1 MPDLEE
7 AISMGREAFDATKE
21 DDLKRAGLFNNL
33 SIPLGNRFSHTRDV
47 LDLDEAIG
55 LASKALDATPKGH
68 PDQAGRLSDL
78 SIRLGSK
85 HSHTRDV
92 VDLEEAIKV
101 GREAIE
107 IAMDDYSDR
116 PALLNNLSL
125 HLGDRYSHY
134 GVLADL
140 DEAIILAQ
148 KAIKASSHDHPN
160 YAERLSN
167 LSIQLDTRYSRTGDS
182 QDLQESIKLARIA
195 LETTPQDHPE
205 LAARLQRLSHQFNAT
220 YSQSGALVDLEE
232 AITQMRGAIKI
243 TPPDHPDLTRRLH
256 SLGLRLGDKYS
267 HTGELGDVEEAI
279 SMARRC
285 VKTTSKDDPELAE
298 RLHSLGIQLSSRY
311 YRTGVVADLEEAISL
326 CREAI
331 KATSQDDPYL
341 AGRFHSLGIELGVR
355 FARTKEMGDI
365 EEAIVMAQK
374 AVKATPQ
381 DHPCRG
387 DRLASLGSQ
396 FGKRYSHTG
405 AMADLEEAINGA
417 RAAIKATPQNH
428 PSLIGKFTTL
438 SIQLRNR
445 YARIGGIED
454 LEEAIKMT
462 RSALEITPQE
472 HRERAG
478 LLVNLSIRLGY
489 KYSRTKELV
498 DLNEAIN
505 ISKEAIQAYPHD
517 HPERAIALEVLGIR
531 LRSRYSR
538 TRDRNDLEEA
548 ISMTRKAIDATPR
561 DHPRSATLFNNLGIK
576 LRYRYLRTRA
586 MEDLEES
593 VNASR
598 MSAERTPADDP
609 NLASRLTALGIKLRS
624 RYLRTKVATDLEEA
638 RECYD
643 TALNHQMSPINFRIK
658 AGRAILSSADF
669 LQDKDQAYLAAKTT
683 IELVPLLSPPSL
695 QTKDKQHLL
704 SEVVGLASDA
714 AALALIAGKGPLAA
728 IQLLETGR
736 GVLASSLQD
745 LRADLSVLQ
754 QKHPE
759 LADSFITLRDQLD
772 APPSQS
778 QNDPEAT
785 NTPVE
790 SDRRHEAVNRMPLL
804 LKEIRDQPGFQ
815 RFLLPSSEAEMREA
829 AAHGPIVILNVSS
842 RCDALIMERTDIRV
856 VELHHVSRN
865 EILKRARHLQSLE
878 TLGWLWNVVV
888 KPVLDALEFTE
899 PPSDDS
905 WPHVWWIPTGPLA
918 GFPLHAAGHHIQRDS
933 STTLDRVVSSYSSSI
948 KTIIHHRHESSPQIP
963 ADGSGDIVLV
973 AMQNTPEQKSL
984 QHTRDEISAVQTICE
999 SMGLAC
1005 INPKPNLEAVLSA
1018 LETCMIF
1025 HFAGHGAINEKSP
1038 LASLLLL
1045 EDWKQDPLTIA
1056 NLLETNLSSKSPFL
1070 AYLSACGT
1078 GQIRDKKSID
1088 ESIHLTGAFQLAGFR
1103 HVVGTLWEVD
1113 DELCV
1118 RMARLMY
1125 QFLQDCGISDESVSY
1140 GLHHATR
1147 ELRDS
1152 WMQEE
1157 GYVQEAIGD
1166 PNSRDAVICGNTESN
1181 WPLWVPYV
1189 HYGV

>member
-1 MPDLEE
+1 MDLEPLLRLGWKGATPTVHPGYIGRLNNLGVLLKNKYSQTGNMSDLEE
-7 AISMGREAFDATKE
+7 IISVGP
-21 DDLKRAGLFNNL
+21 GLFNNL
-33 SIPLGNRFSHTRDV
+33 SIRLGDNHSQTDNI
-47 LDLDEAIG
+47 LDLEQAILIG
-55 LASKALDATPKGH
+55 RELLKNTPRDH
-68 PDQAGRLSDL
+68 PERVERLNTL
-78 SIRLGSK
+78 N
-85 HSHTRDV
+85 V
-92 VDLEEAIKV
+92 ADLEEAIKV

-107 IAMDDYSDR
+107 VSMDDYSDR

-125 HLGDRYSHY
+125 HL
-134 GVLADL
+134 DL

-148 KAIKASSHDHPN
+148 KTIETSSHDHPN

-167 LSIQLDTRYSRTGDS
+167 LSIQLDTRYSRTEDS

-205 LAARLQRLSHQFNAT
+205 LAARLHRLSHQFNTT
-220 YSQSGALVDLEE
+220 YSQSGALADLEE
-232 AITQMRGAIKI
+232 AIAQMRGAIKI

-256 SLGLRLGDKYS
+256 SLGLRLGDRYS

-285 VKTTSKDDPELAE
+285 VKTTPKDDLELAE
-298 RLHSLGIQLSSRY
+298 RLHGLGIQLSSRY
-311 YRTGVVADLEEAISL
+311 YRTGAVTDLEEAIGV

-331 KATSQDDPYL
+331 KTTPQDDPYL

-365 EEAIVMAQK
+365 GEAIVMAQK
-374 AVKATPQ
+374 AVK
-381 DHPCRG
+381 
-387 DRLASLGSQ
+387 ASLGSQ

-405 AMADLEEAINGA
+405 AMADLEEAINAA

-445 YARIGGIED
+445 YSRIGGMED

-462 RSALEITPQE
+462 RSALEITPQK
-472 HRERAG
+472 HRERPG
-478 LLVNLSIRLGY
+478 LLSNLGIRLGY
-489 KYSRTKELV
+489 KYSRTKELAV
-498 DLNEAIN
+498 LNEAI
-505 ISKEAIQAYPHD
+505 SVSQEAIEAFPHD
-517 HPERAIALEVLGIR
+517 HPERAIALEVLSIR
-531 LRSRYSR
+531 LRNRYSR
-538 TRDRNDLEEA
+538 TRDRADLEEA

-561 DHPRSATLFNNLGIK
+561 GHPRSAGLFSNLGVK
-576 LRYRYLRTRA
+576 LRYRYLCTRA

-593 VNASR
+593 INASR
-598 MSAERTPADDP
+598 MSAEHTPADDP
-609 NLASRLTALGIKLRS
+609 NLASRLSALGIKLRS
-624 RYLRTKVATDLEEA
+624 RYLRTKVAIDLEDA

-658 AGRAILSSADF
+658 AGRTLLSSADF
-669 LQDKDQAYLAAKTT
+669 LQEGDQAYLAAKTT

-695 QTKDKQHLL
+695 RNKDKQHLL

-714 AALALIAGKGPLAA
+714 AAIALIAGKGPLAA

-754 QKHPE
+754 QKHPQ
-759 LADSFITLRDQLD
+759 LADSFIKLRDQLD

-785 NTPVE
+785 NIPVK

-804 LKEIRDQPGFQ
+804 LKEIRDQHGFQ
-815 RFLLPSSEAEMREA
+815 RFLLPSSEAEMKGA

-842 RCDALIMERTDIRV
+842 HRCDALILEQTNIRV
-856 VELHHVSRN
+856 VELHQLSRN

-878 TLGWLWNVVV
+878 TLGWLWNAVV
-888 KPVLDALEFTE
+888 KPVLDALGFTE
-899 PPSDDS
+899 PPSGDS
-905 WPHVWWIPTGPLA
+905 WPHLWWIPTGPLA
-918 GFPLHAAGHHIQRDS
+918 GFPLHAAGHHLECNS
-933 STTLDRVVSSYSSSI
+933 STALDSVVSSYSTSI
-948 KTIIHHRHESSPQIP
+948 KTIIHHRHERSPQIP
-963 ADGSGDIVLV
+963 AEGSGDIILV
-973 AMQNTPEQKSL
+973 AMHNTPEQKSL
-984 QHTRDEISAVQTICE
+984 QHTRDEISAVQTVCE

-1005 INPKPNLEAVLSA
+1005 INPKPNLKAVLSA

-1025 HFAGHGAINEKSP
+1025 HFAGHGAIDEKSP

-1045 EDWKQDPLTIA
+1045 EDWKQDPLTIG

-1088 ESIHLTGAFQLAGFR
+1088 ESIHLTSAFQLAGFR

-1125 QFLQDCGISDESVSY
+1125 QFLQDFGMNDESVSY

-1147 ELRDS
+1147 KLRDY
-1152 WMQEE
+1152 WVQEG
-1157 GYVQEAIGD
+1157 GYGKEAIGD
-1166 PNSRDAVICGNTESN
+1166 LSLRDVVICGGTEPR